1 MWSVAFTDVIQF
13 VLMLASAL
21 VLLPLAMSAVGWWPG
36 LVSALPPESLELV
49 RSTGTYNWKFVIA
62 IFLLGI
68 QWSCVDQGL
77 LQRAF
82 GAENTKT
89 VARGLVLA
97 GIITTP
103 FALLWNLPGLAARI
117 LQPGLANPDSAV
129 PIMIS
134 TLIPNIVLGF
144 VMVGMISSQL
154 STISGNL
161 NGVATIFTSD
171 IYENLLQRRASQRQI
186 LRVARGITVLAGV
199 FMIAFAYLVPVMGG
213 AVEAY
218 LTIIAI
224 MDMPLFVVAIVYGLL
239 WKRTNWQGAIAG
251 YVSGAVAGVIGQFL
265 FHLDFNTT
273 TFITAGVALIA
284 TPLTSLLTRRTD
296 SAALERVWAA
306 RTGSEEEQ
314 LAGEEFRLLPASGK
328 GKVGM
333 GLLALGL
340 GVFFCGIALGSL
352 DVHYAGTV
360 AVIGMIL
367 YFGGG
372 LIRAYS
378 D

>member
-1 MWSVAFTDVIQF
+1 
-13 VLMLASAL
+13 
-21 VLLPLAMSAVGWWPG
+21 MSAVGWWPG
-36 LVSALPPESLELV
+36 LTKALPESAFELV
-49 RSTGTYNWKFVIA
+49 RTTGTYNWKFVLA

-103 FALLWNLPGLAARI
+103 FALLWNLPGLAARV
-117 LQPGLANPDSAV
+117 LQPGLANADSAI
-129 PIMIS
+129 PLMIAN
-134 TLIPNIVLGF
+134 LIPNVVLGF
-144 VMVGMISSQL
+144 IMVGMISSQL

-171 IYENLLQRRASQRQI
+171 IYENLLNRRATQRQV
-186 LRVARGITVLAGV
+186 LTVARVITIAAGL

-239 WKRTNWQGAIAG
+239 WRRTNWLGAVAG
-251 YVSGAVAGVIGQFL
+251 YTSGAVAGVVGQFTL
-265 FHLDFNTT
+265 RMDFNTT
-273 TFITAGVALIA
+273 TFITAGVALLV
-284 TPLTSLLTRRTD
+284 TPLASILSKPAESQGLH
-296 SAALERVWAA
+296 RVWES
-306 RTGSEEEQ
+306 RTTSEEER
-314 LAGEEFRLLPASGK
+314 LTGEEFHPLPRSPRGRF
-328 GKVGM
+328 G
-333 GLLALGL
+333 LALLVVGFVVFL
-340 GVFFCGIALGSL
+340 GGIFMGSQAIEM
-352 DVHYAGTV
+352 AGTV
-360 AVIGMIL
+360 AVVGMIL

-378 D
+378 N